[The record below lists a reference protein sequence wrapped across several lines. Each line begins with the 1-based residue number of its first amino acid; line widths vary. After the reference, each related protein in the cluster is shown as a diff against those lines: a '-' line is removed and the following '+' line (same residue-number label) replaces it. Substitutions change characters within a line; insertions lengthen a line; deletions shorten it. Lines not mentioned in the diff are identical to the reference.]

1 MTINKAFIT
10 GNITR
15 DVELRSTGGGL
26 SVANFTVAVND
37 RRKNQQT
44 GEWEDRPNFID
55 CTMLGKR
62 AEALAQYLTKGVKV
76 SIEGRLRWSQWEDK
90 NGGGKRSKIEVV
102 VDEVEFMTRG
112 EKRPAEAVT
121 ESEAGMYDED
131 IPF

>member
-37 RRKNQQT
+37 RRKSQQT
-44 GEWEDRPNFID
+44 GEWEDVPNFID
-55 CTMLGKR
+55 CIMFGKR

-76 SIEGRLRWSQWEDK
+76 TVEGKLRWSQWEDK

-102 VDEVEFMTRG
+102 VDEVELMPRG
-112 EKRPAEAVT
+112 EKRPAEAAT
-121 ESEAGMYDED
+121 APQTGMYDSD

>member
-76 SIEGRLRWSQWEDK
+76 SIEGRLRWSSWEDK
-90 NGGGKRSKIEVV
+90 NGGGKRSKVEVV
-102 VDEVEFMTRG
+102 VDEVELMARG
-112 EKRPAEAVT
+112 EKRP
-121 ESEAGMYDED
+121 SEAATEPQTGLYDED